1 MVFLS
6 PAFVLIALSTIFTS
20 GTGRVD
26 LLLWDQD
33 HTNLSRRF
41 VSTLASD
48 ADFSVAYASDYEEI
62 ERKLV
67 QRRVEA
73 GVVIPPGF
81 GDAVQRGAS
90 APVQVILDGVD
101 TSVAGQAMG
110 SLRGHATEFGRALR
124 RSIALAPVPLEVHTR
139 SAYLPDANRQDSM
152 VVGLIPIVFSLPII
166 AAAVALAREHES
178 GSLESL
184 ITTPVRGLEYL
195 GGKLV
200 AYVTTALGGLVPVG
214 AAALLLFGVP
224 MRGSPLLLIATT
236 LEFLVA
242 SIGMALL
249 LGNVVHSQQTATVI
263 ALFVFF
269 VPSFFLAGLIDP
281 LDRTNLFS
289 TAVAYALPSTHFITI
304 CRAIFLKGATLVEIW
319 QPVAALLTLSVTWV
333 GLGALT
339 FKKRVA

>member
-33 HTNLSRRF
+33 RTSISRQF
-41 VSTLASD
+41 VSTLTSD
-48 ADFSVAYASDYEEI
+48 EDFSVEYAADYAEI

-73 GVVIPPGF
+73 GLIIPPGF
-81 GDAVQRGAS
+81 GDTVGHGAS
-90 APVQVILDGVD
+90 ATVQVVLDGVD
-101 TSVAGQAMG
+101 TSVANRTMG
-110 SLRGHATEFGRALR
+110 SLRGHAQDFSRALSR
-124 RSIALAPVPLEVHTR
+124 QVNLAPVPLEVHTR

-195 GGKLV
+195 GGKLI
-200 AYVTTALGGLVPVG
+200 AYVTTALGGLAPVWV
-214 AAALLLFGVP
+214 AVMLLFGVP
-224 MRGSPLLLIATT
+224 LRGSPFLLIATT
-236 LEFLVA
+236 LEFLLA
-242 SIGMALL
+242 SIGMALF

-281 LDRTNLFS
+281 LDRTNLLS
-289 TAVAYALPSTHFITI
+289 TAVAYAMPSTHFITI
-304 CRAIFLKGATLVEIW
+304 CRAIFLKGATLLELW
-319 QPVAALLTLSVTWV
+319 QPAIALLALALAWV